1 MTRPAKPTP
10 REKTAADLG
19 AFAKART
26 TSAREVKASRSLGHV
41 RTGSDAGV
49 KRAATAV
56 SQVSASVETTKRRT
70 SPVHQRVR
78 KLDAGHRVDTLGNK
92 VLATLLGVSESQP
105 SRWRRS
111 EEVPSAKVAPVLL
124 DLDHIVGRLLLIWDK
139 SVIGDWLTGSNAF
152 LGGARPIDVLVLKGA
167 GEVMGA
173 IEAEAAGAYA

>member
-1 MTRPAKPTP
+1 
-10 REKTAADLG
+10 
-19 AFAKART
+19 
-26 TSAREVKASRSLGHV
+26 
-41 RTGSDAGV
+41 
-49 KRAATAV
+49 
-56 SQVSASVETTKRRT
+56 
-70 SPVHQRVR
+70 VR
-78 KLDAGHRVDTLGNK
+78 KLDAGHRDQTEAGTLSAPAWQPGRRAQFLVDTLGNK